1 MGMGMG
7 GGRGGGRGG
16 YVPRGGAI
24 GAPRGGGYN
33 GRGGI
38 AGVPT
43 GPMAMTNP
51 GMGGMMG
58 MREWLCFVRR
68 CIPVTT
74 RLIDFLTSQHDDESN
89 DGDGYESG
97 DDGTDDGADATRRN
111 GRWHV
116 RWVSSR
122 TKENYGR

>member
-1 MGMGMG
+1 MGMG

-16 YVPRGGAI
+16 YVPRGGAT

-58 MREWLCFVRR
+58 MREWCGCVLFDVA
-68 CIPVTT
+68 
-74 RLIDFLTSQHDDESN
+74 FLELP
-89 DGDGYESG
+89 G
-97 DDGTDDGADATRRN
+97 
-111 GRWHV
+111 
-116 RWVSSR
+116 
-122 TKENYGR
+122 